1 MLKRLMIRVLNANIS
16 LEVPLQV
23 YLERTD
29 LWTDRVNIEDLGTF
43 EVDEDILLQHTY
55 VILQGLEQKQQQI
68 SKVLMDNGRQFQH
81 GSRQQ

>member
-43 EVDEDILLQHTY
+43 EVDEDVLLQHTY

>member
-1 MLKRLMIRVLNANIS
+1 MIRVLNANIS